1 MYDKTQF
8 DADPTEPLNAENL
21 QQRKS
26 DKWKDSE
33 GYTMF
38 QYERVKRLELEFNN
52 TCFLYCG
59 GCGRTFNPQ
68 LEKAGKKL
76 IMLKDIKK
84 FFPPEF
90 VQQLHYFLSCGNY
103 GDPTAHPETLDIL
116 RYFRDN
122 GCKNVSISS
131 NGASRSPDWWA
142 ELASII
148 NGPGGS
154 RDNITN
160 YYGGRVTFSIDGL
173 ADTNH
178 LYRIGAKWDRIV
190 ENVTAFINA
199 GGRARWQWIMMNHN
213 EHQLE
218 EAKQFAKDIGFSE
231 FIEKVSFRYTPI
243 KMSQRTAEQL
253 AEDAEFEMLKDR
265 SEEQAAVRNRVS
277 FDYETYFSDR
287 AKNDFTDVSGVSSS
301 RAAKQG
307 GLTESPVQT
316 SINPANR
323 HPYRE
328 KIKGIHERKSKTA
341 KDFWNTK
348 QRIIC
353 QNIGDPRIY
362 VDATGKVWPCNWLG
376 GIEFYENKEHHWPLP
391 SYKKYGI
398 DDQWNS
404 LYNFADDDN
413 PVRSILE
420 HPFYE
425 YLLEEDWKHSA
436 EMQPAKCQQ
445 MCHTELGDGIFEA
458 MRRNEQNLKTG
469 EYKDLSEIH
478 DTGITKD
485 GQLVD
490 APKDQRT
497 GRYKHQGGTGIGPG
511 SHKSV
516 EGLDADVLN
525 INDKLN
531 KEDD

>member
-1 MYDKTQF
+1 MSKLDNPYDKTQF
-8 DADPTEPLNAENL
+8 TTNPLEPLSVLSLKERKANKWFDAEGN
-21 QQRKS
+21 
-26 DKWKDSE
+26 
-33 GYTMF
+33 TMF

-59 GCGRTFNPQ
+59 GCGRTFNPE
-68 LEKAGKKL
+68 LERAGKKL
-76 IMLKDIKK
+76 IMLKDVKK

-90 VQQLHYFLSCGNY
+90 CAQLHYFLSCGNY

-116 RYFRDN
+116 RWFRTN
-122 GCKNVSISS
+122 GTKNVSISS
-131 NGASRSPDWWA
+131 NGASRSPEWWA
-142 ELASII
+142 ELAGII
-148 NGPGGS
+148 NGEGGS
-154 RDNITN
+154 RDDIKN

-178 LYRIGAKWDRIV
+178 LYRVGAKWDRIV

-218 EAKQFAKDIGFSE
+218 EAKAWAKEIGFSE
-231 FIEKVSFRYTPI
+231 FIEKVSFRYNPI
-243 KMSQRTAEQL
+243 RMSKREAEKL
-253 AEDAEFEMLKDR
+253 AEDQEFEMLKDR
-265 SEEQAAVRNRVS
+265 SLKQELMR
-277 FDYETYFSDR
+277 
-287 AKNDFTDVSGVSSS
+287 KDVSMKFELTDANAALSA

-307 GLTESPVQT
+307 GTELSPVNV
-316 SINPANR
+316 SVNPENQ

-328 KIKGIHERKSKTA
+328 KIKGIHERTSKTA
-341 KDFWNTK
+341 KKFWNTK
-348 QRIIC
+348 QNIIC

-376 GIEFYENKEHHWPLP
+376 GIEFYENKDTHWPLP

-425 YLLEEDWKHSA
+425 YLLEEDWKHSS
-436 EMQPAKCQQ
+436 EMQPAKCKQ
-445 MCHTELGDGIFEA
+445 MCHTELGDGIFES

-469 EYKDLSEIH
+469 EYKDISEIH

-485 GQLVD
+485 GGQVVM
-490 APKDQRT
+490 APEGQKT
-497 GRYKHQGGTGIGPG
+497 GRFKHQGGTGIGPG
-511 SHKSV
+511 SNKAV
-516 EGLDADVLN
+516 EGLDQSILD
-525 INDKLN
+525 IETID
-531 KEDD
+531 EDTDES

>member
-1 MYDKTQF
+1 MSNYDKSQF
-8 DADPTEPLNAENL
+8 DTDPLTPLNPQL
-21 QQRKS
+21 LSQRKS
-26 DKWKDSE
+26 NKWKDAE

-76 IMLKDIKK
+76 IMLEDIKK

-90 VQQLHYFLSCGNY
+90 VAQLHYFLSCGNY

-131 NGASRSPDWWA
+131 NGASRSPEWWA
-142 ELASII
+142 ELATII

-154 RDNITN
+154 RDDIKN

-178 LYRIGAKWDRIV
+178 LYRVGAKWDRIV

-218 EAKQFAKDIGFSE
+218 EAKAFAKDIGFSE

-243 KMSQRTAEQL
+243 RMSKREAEKL

-265 SEEQAAVRNRVS
+265 SLKQEEMRKDTTIK
-277 FDYETYFSDR
+277 FEL
-287 AKNDFTDVSGVSSS
+287 TDTSGVSSS

-307 GLTESPVQT
+307 GTELSPVNV
-316 SINPANR
+316 SIKPEHR

-328 KIKGIHERKSKTA
+328 KIKGIHLKHTDTA
-341 KDFWNTK
+341 KNFWNTK
-348 QRIIC
+348 QNIIC

-376 GIEFYENKEHHWPLP
+376 GIEFYENKSDHWPLP

-404 LYNFADDDN
+404 LYNFADDEN

-436 EMQPAKCQQ
+436 EMQPAKCKQ

-478 DTGITKD
+478 DTGITQD

-490 APKDQRT
+490 APKDQKT

-516 EGLDADVLN
+516 QGLDQSVLD
-525 INDKLN
+525 IETL
-531 KEDD
+531 DDDES

>member
-1 MYDKTQF
+1 MSNYDKSQF
-8 DADPTEPLNAENL
+8 NKDPQTPLNPQLLTE
-21 QQRKS
+21 RKAN
-26 DKWKDSE
+26 KWKDSA

-59 GCGRTFNPQ
+59 GCGRTFNPE

-76 IMLKDIKK
+76 ISLADIKR

-90 VQQLHYFLSCGNY
+90 VAQLHYFLSCGNY

-116 RYFRDN
+116 RYFREH
-122 GCKNVSISS
+122 GTKNVSISS
-131 NGASRSPDWWA
+131 NGASRSPEWWA
-142 ELASII
+142 ELATII
-148 NGPGGS
+148 NGEGGS
-154 RDNITN
+154 RDNIKN

-178 LYRIGAKWDRIV
+178 LYRVGAKWDRIV

-218 EAKQFAKDIGFSE
+218 QAKAYAKDLGFSE
-231 FIEKVSFRYTPI
+231 FIEKVSFRYNPI
-243 KMSQRTAEQL
+243 RMSKREAEKL

-265 SEEQAAVRNRVS
+265 SSKQELMRKDTTIKFEL
-277 FDYETYFSDR
+277 
-287 AKNDFTDVSGVSSS
+287 TDTSGVSSS

-307 GLTESPVQT
+307 GTELSPVNV
-316 SINPANR
+316 SIKPEHR

-328 KIKGIHERKSKTA
+328 KIKGIHLKHTETA
-341 KDFWNTK
+341 KNFWSTK
-348 QRIIC
+348 QNIIC

-376 GIEFYENKEHHWPLP
+376 GIEFYENKSDHWPLP

-425 YLLEEDWKHSA
+425 YLLEEDWKHSS
-436 EMQPAKCQQ
+436 EMQPAKCKQ

-490 APKDQRT
+490 APKDQKT

-516 EGLDADVLN
+516 QGLDQSVLD
-525 INDKLN
+525 IETL
-531 KEDD
+531 DDDES

>member
-8 DADPTEPLNAENL
+8 SSDPTTPLNATDL

-26 DKWKDSE
+26 DKWKDAE

-76 IMLKDIKK
+76 IMLKDIKR

-90 VQQLHYFLSCGNY
+90 VKQLHYFLSCGNY

-131 NGASRSPDWWA
+131 NGASRSPEWWA

-154 RDNITN
+154 RDNIKN

-178 LYRIGAKWDRIV
+178 LYRVGAKWDRIV

-243 KMSQRTAEQL
+243 KMSRREAEKL
-253 AEDAEFEMLKDR
+253 AEDAEWAMLKDR
-265 SEEQAAVRNRVS
+265 SAEQKQLRERVS
-277 FDYETYFSDR
+277 TDFSTHFSDSE
-287 AKNDFTDVSGVSSS
+287 KNLLTDVSSVSSS

-328 KIKGIHERKSKTA
+328 KIKGIHEHGSEQYK
-341 KDFWNTK
+341 FWEKKHN
-348 QRIIC
+348 IIC

-376 GIEFYENKEHHWPLP
+376 GIEFYENKEDHWPLP

-404 LYNFADDDN
+404 LYNFIDDEN

-436 EMQPAKCQQ
+436 EMQPRKCQQ
-445 MCHTELGDGIFEA
+445 MCHTDLGKGIFEA

-478 DTGITKD
+478 DTGISKGMELQVAPA
-485 GQLVD
+485 GQ
-490 APKDQRT
+490 KT
-497 GRYKHQGGTGIGPG
+497 GRFKHQGGTGIGPG
-511 SHKSV
+511 SYKSV
-516 EGLDADVLN
+516 DGVDSSVLD
-525 INDKLN
+525 I
-531 KEDD
+531 DDE

>member
-8 DADPTEPLNAENL
+8 DTDPTLPLNAQDL
-21 QQRKS
+21 QLRKQ
-26 DKWKDSE
+26 DKWKDST

-59 GCGRTFNPQ
+59 GCGRTFNPNI
-68 LEKAGKKL
+68 ERAGKKL
-76 IMLKDIKK
+76 IMLEDIKR

-90 VQQLHYFLSCGNY
+90 VAQLHYFLSCGNY

-131 NGASRSPDWWA
+131 NGASRSPEWWA

-154 RDNITN
+154 RDDIKN

-190 ENVTAFINA
+190 ENVSAFINA

-218 EAKQFAKDIGFSE
+218 QAKAFAKEIGFSE

-243 KMSQRTAEQL
+243 KMSRREAEKL
-253 AEDAEFEMLKDR
+253 AQDAEWAMLKDR
-265 SEEQAAVRNRVS
+265 SAEQKQLRELVTT
-277 FDYETYFSDR
+277 DFSTHFSNDE
-287 AKNDFTDVSGVSSS
+287 KNLLTDVFGVSSS

-328 KIKGIHERKSKTA
+328 KIKGIHEHSSKQY
-341 KDFWNTK
+341 KFWETK
-348 QRIIC
+348 HNIIC

-376 GIEFYENKEHHWPLP
+376 GIEFYENKEDHWPLP

-398 DDQWNS
+398 PEDWNS
-404 LYNFADDDN
+404 LYNWKDHPN
-413 PVRSILE
+413 PVRGILE

-436 EMQPAKCQQ
+436 EMQPRKCQQ
-445 MCHTELGDGIFEA
+445 MCHTDLGKGIFEA

-478 DTGITKD
+478 DTGISENGVLQT
-485 GQLVD
+485 
-490 APKDQRT
+490 APKGQKT
-497 GRYKHQGGTGIGPG
+497 GRFKHQGGTGIGPG

-516 EGLDADVLN
+516 DGVDSSVLD
-525 INDKLN
+525 I
-531 KEDD
+531 DDE